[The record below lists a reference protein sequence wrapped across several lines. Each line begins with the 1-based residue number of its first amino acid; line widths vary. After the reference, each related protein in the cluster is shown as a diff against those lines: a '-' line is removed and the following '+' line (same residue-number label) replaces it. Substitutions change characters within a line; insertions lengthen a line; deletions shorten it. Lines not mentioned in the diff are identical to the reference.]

1 MTLLNKIAGTFD
13 SLRNNIG
20 STSSKLKSGDE
31 KYDLELDISC
41 DLNTLRYLN
50 SNHETENTYHKKSF
64 IVEGHIFKKGT
75 FEYQGYNSGITE
87 EGSPEFLERLIG
99 RWVCKGWYLNKG
111 PETKTGHY
119 IDSTHTYE
127 LDNQTALS
135 RILTSNGKEK
145 IDMNE
150 PFNRVLCSG
159 QGSYSRVKGGS
170 VSQTN
175 VGINETGAFNYI
187 FKFKFR
193 Y

>member
-1 MTLLNKIAGTFD
+1 MTLLHKITGTFD
-13 SLRNNIG
+13 SIRNNING
-20 STSSKLKSGDE
+20 TSSKLKNYDE

-50 SNHETENTYHKKSF
+50 NDPLMDNDYYKKSF
-64 IVEGHIFKKGT
+64 IVEGYIFKKGT
-75 FEYQGYNSGITE
+75 FECNGYNNGIT
-87 EGSPEFLERLIG
+87 GGGCPEFLERLIG
-99 RWVCKGWYLNKG
+99 RWICKGWYINKG

-119 IDSTHTYE
+119 VDSTHTYE
-127 LDNQTALS
+127 LDTHTALS

-175 VGINETGAFNYI
+175 VGINETGAYNYI
-187 FKFKFR
+187 FRFKFR